1 MKLFALFLD
10 HELMTQWRSIRFRG
24 LAALYVIAASIP
36 PAIVFAISGRMPRMA
51 GPSAYNIFL
60 LSMQPLLTSLFAAGL
75 ALDAIS
81 RERDEGSFSVLS
93 VAPVSSTGYVL
104 RRWLAVVAICIA
116 VSLVPTIITAG
127 LGAHT
132 RYTFPMMPIFFEGWL
147 FSVLPALLVSSAL
160 AIALGA
166 ITGRTVLAIIFG
178 VLLIT
183 AGIGIAD
190 DLLFYIRLN
199 FEGPGELFT
208 GGSMGKIQELIGAM
222 KGYWLPNV
230 PSDAAFPLRNESR
243 ALLARAGITAAIS
256 IVLLAAAAFYL
267 RRTRR
272 NLRPWKIGEKH
283 QLRTLLRTFNR
294 VREEYAPDSGSSGFD
309 RAVLT
314 MAFVLAA
321 LLVGSIIHKQSA
333 FAALAAQR
341 YAAET
346 SPAAA
351 TSTSVLADSIR
362 VDGEVTTGGTLRDRV
377 ITVIRSAGDR
387 GETHLSFALNPMLA
401 VRRVG
406 INRGVV
412 RTRRVWSRLDV
423 ELDPPLMPHE
433 SRTLSFDLEGMPAQ
447 ITFALQ
453 SPGDF
458 RAQWKRYLTAKESI
472 YMTDLSQSTISPA
485 ATEVRMR
492 LRGSDLAPVLRYT
505 PWVLEP
511 DGDGFLAETIT
522 PPAALDVRL
531 RHPYAMAADSCGA
544 ISTGE
549 VVSRCSTG
557 LGSYVVFGGP
567 FVRRPIGAT
576 PGGTPALPGGTLAY
590 IPAHEFVAEAQAQAL
605 AAAIRMA
612 GEAWPGLSLPPHMLF
627 VERPSEAGQRYFY
640 LPYQPWRSVEQ
651 AGSRGLLFF
660 IPESIFISTKAVNP
674 NLYAASIV
682 AGTLRGRRPVVSDQS
697 GFFDGFYTAVA
708 VGRLGMRKVTSV
720 EPATGLPPDTSPLLD
735 AYYRPQSRMAK
746 VLAALEYRA
755 GAGHFVEGIT
765 DFVNAGDRPGTAKEL
780 LDDIGRRAGI
790 DLSRTYDDY
799 FAGRALPQLTLADVT
814 FHRVGERWEVRGMV
828 KNTATGEAFVPV
840 ALRTSH
846 GSLWQSIRVDSGGST
861 PFAFSTD
868 GEPHSVQLDPDH
880 VCYRH
885 AVVGLIENVENRGP
899 S

>member
-1 MKLFALFLD
+1 MKLFGLFLE
-10 HELMTQWRSIRFRG
+10 HELMTQWRSMRFRG

-36 PAIVFAISGRMPRMA
+36 PVVVFAISGRMPRMT
-51 GPSAYNIFL
+51 GPAAYNTFL
-60 LSMQPLLTSLFAAGL
+60 LSVQPLLTALFAAGL
-75 ALDAIS
+75 ALDALS

-93 VAPVSSTGYVL
+93 VAPLSSIGYVL
-104 RRWLAVVAICIA
+104 RRWLAVAICILI
-116 VSLVPTIITAG
+116 SLVPTIITAA

-147 FSVLPALLVSSAL
+147 LSVLPALLVSSAL
-160 AIALGA
+160 AIALGT

-178 VLLIT
+178 LLLIT

-190 DLLFYIRLN
+190 DLLFYVRLN
-199 FEGPGELFT
+199 FNGPDELFA
-208 GGSMGKIQELIGAM
+208 GGTGKIQELIWAA

-230 PSDAAFPLRNESR
+230 PSDAAFPLRNEWR
-243 ALLARAGITAAIS
+243 MLLSRAGITAAMS

-283 QLRTLLRTFNR
+283 PLRTLLRTFNR
-294 VREEYAPDSGSSGFD
+294 IREEYAPDSGSSGFD
-309 RAVLT
+309 RAVL
-314 MAFVLAA
+314 MIAFVLAA
-321 LLVGSIIHKQSA
+321 VMVGSIVHKQSA

-346 SPAAA
+346 SQAAA

-362 VDGEVTTGGTLRDRV
+362 IDGEITNGGTLRDHV
-377 ITVIRSAGDR
+377 ITIVRNAGDR
-387 GETHLSFALNPMLA
+387 GERHLSFALNPTLT
-401 VRRVG
+401 VRR
-406 INRGVV
+406 IAIDRGVV
-412 RTRRVWSRLDV
+412 RTRRVWERLDLD
-423 ELDPPLMPHE
+423 LDPPLMPGQ
-433 SRTLSFDLEGMPAQ
+433 SRTLSFDLEGVPAQ

-453 SPGDF
+453 PPGDF
-458 RAQWKRYLTAKESI
+458 RAQWNRYLTAKQSI
-472 YMTDLSQSTISPA
+472 YMTDLSRSTINPA
-485 ATEVRMR
+485 ATEVRLH

-505 PWVLEP
+505 PWVLDP
-511 DGDGFLAETIT
+511 DGGGFLAETIT
-522 PPAALDVRL
+522 PPALLDVRL
-531 RHPYAMAADSCGA
+531 THPYAMAADSCGA
-544 ISTGE
+544 IGARQIA
-549 VVSRCSTG
+549 SRCAAGMAT
-557 LGSYVVFGGP
+557 YVIFGGP
-567 FVRRPIGAT
+567 FVERPIGGTA
-576 PGGTPALPGGTLAY
+576 GGTPAVPGGTLAY
-590 IPAHEFVAEAQAQAL
+590 IPAHEFVAEAQAQSL

-612 GEAWPGLSLPPHMLF
+612 GEAWPGLALPPHMLF
-627 VERPSEAGQRYFY
+627 VERPSESGQRYVY

-651 AGSRGLLFF
+651 VGSRGLLFF
-660 IPESIFISTKAVNP
+660 VPETVFILTKAVSP
-674 NLYAASIV
+674 NLFAASIV
-682 AGTLRGRRPVVSDQS
+682 AGTLRSRRTVVSDQS
-697 GFFDGFYTAVA
+697 RFFDGFYTAVA
-708 VGRLGMRKVTSV
+708 VGRLGMRKVTAV
-720 EPATGLPPDTSPLLD
+720 EPATGLPPDTNPLLN
-735 AYYRPQSRMAK
+735 AYYHPTSRMTK

-790 DLSRTYDDY
+790 DLSRTYNDY
-799 FAGRALPQLTLADVT
+799 VAGRALPQLTLANVA
-814 FHRVGERWEVRGMV
+814 FHRIGERWEVSGVV

-846 GSLWQSIRVDSGGST
+846 GSLWQTIRVDSGGST

-885 AVVGLIENVENRGP
+885 AVVGSIENVENRGP